1 MADLTKDQTGPGE
14 PDPVTSD
21 PAATVKLTY
30 QGTYAPGTDGEL
42 QHGKTILP
50 FGVEVEV
57 PADVAEHLTTGEN
70 KALYKIKVG

>member
-1 MADLTKDQTGPGE
+1 MADETASAGPASTPG
-14 PDPVTSD
+14 TASQ
-21 PAATVKLTY
+21 ATVKLTY
-30 QGTYAPGTDGEL
+30 QGTYASGTDGEL
-42 QHGKTILP
+42 QYGKTILP